1 MNIFSEVFY
10 DFVLIFAIGYAAG
23 VISVWV
29 LDDIST
35 YYRSKRHQEEQD
47 DEVHS

>member
-1 MNIFSEVFY
+1 MGILSEVFY
-10 DFVLIFAIGYAAG
+10 DFILMFVVGYTAG
-23 VISVWV
+23 VISVWI

-47 DEVHS
+47 DE